1 VKPPDPGDEAFDLP
15 EFWRQLEDLE
25 DGELDAEASDRLAAL
40 LKDSPSARRAYLE
53 YFQQTAVLR
62 MEAAKLHE
70 RGLLPVVGSVVQ
82 ARRNFRRSVL
92 AAAAVVAL
100 AAVIGALIGV
110 ARPDPP
116 TLAASVAADT
126 RWSIDGIARD
136 PAGDPVLVSEGS
148 TVSVDSGTLRLE
160 LESGDIILLQ
170 GPSKV
175 SFPSLNRPQLW
186 HGWLWIDA
194 GKSDEAFA
202 VAAGGFIVRDIGTR
216 FGVRVGESGPVEV
229 HLAEGRVE
237 VSQAESGKLLAGLD
251 SPGRAYHVAAD
262 GVIEG
267 HEMAPDPFP
276 ALPELLSRP
285 PNYRTTVLAQAP
297 VGYWPL
303 DGPTGN
309 SLANEVAGS
318 SSGFHGLG
326 VRGGAP
332 GPGPDDGYRGFPEP
346 NGSMWLTG
354 SPEKSALVG
363 IDGLHGV
370 RRREGAVSFWIRRPT
385 DPAPRD
391 EVLWLAGSGDGEMRG
406 PNQAIFHSRINAE
419 GRVVF
424 EMRNGETAVR
434 LSTSWSIADGRWH
447 HVAASWGPSSVDLY
461 VDGSLVGRDLEP
473 RTLEGGHLRGRFV
486 RFGKPSSDMKN
497 ESHPFTGWVDEIA
510 LWDRPLD
517 PVEVAC
523 QFEAAKGGGK
533 R

>member
-1 VKPPDPGDEAFDLP
+1 MNPPDQSDETFDLP
-15 EFWRQLEDLE
+15 EFWRLLEDLE
-25 DGELDAEASDRLAAL
+25 DGVLEAEASDRLAAL

-82 ARRNFRRSVL
+82 TRRNFRRSVL

-100 AAVIGALIGV
+100 AAVIGALISV
-110 ARPDPP
+110 TRPDPP
-116 TLAASVAADT
+116 TLAARVAADT
-126 RWSIDGIARD
+126 RWSIDGSARNS
-136 PAGDPVLVSEGS
+136 ASDPVLVAEGS
-148 TVSVDSGTLRLE
+148 TVDVLSGTVRLE
-160 LESGDIILLQ
+160 LESGDFILLQ
-170 GPSKV
+170 GPAKV
-175 SFPSLNRPQLW
+175 SFPSLDRPHLW

-194 GKSDEAFA
+194 GRSDQAFA
-202 VAAGGFIVRDIGTR
+202 VAAGGLTVRDIGTR

-237 VSQAESGKLLAGLD
+237 ILKADSGERLAELES
-251 SPGRAYHVAAD
+251 SGRAYHVAAD
-262 GVIEG
+262 GVIEE

-276 ALPELLSRP
+276 ALPELLART

-326 VRGGAP
+326 VRGGAT

-406 PNQAIFHSRINAE
+406 PNQAIFHSRITEE

-424 EMRNGETAVR
+424 EMRNGETAVQI
-434 LSTSWSIADGRWH
+434 LSSRRIADGRWH

-497 ESHPFTGWVDEIA
+497 ESHPFTGSVDEIA

-517 PVEVAC
+517 PLEVAC